1 MATELRISELPICF
15 DQIVLELE
23 SQYEMEQGIDSSKDL
38 LGTSTTLLKMYQTA
52 MQYYKHNK
60 MKKKAHEYEM
70 KIKDFVKTPFMN

>member
-1 MATELRISELPICF
+1 
-15 DQIVLELE
+15 
-23 SQYEMEQGIDSSKDL
+23 MEQGIDSSKDI

-52 MQYYKHNK
+52 MQYYKQNK